1 MYLISFDLKKW
12 LVFEIMLIYNMK
24 WFEKE
29 SDCELKVI
37 IKISLFL
44 KVFNICCWLGYIG
57 IVLLVR
63 NEGILSLCWFYF
75 FVS

>member
-1 MYLISFDLKKW
+1 MNVFLICFDLKKW

-44 KVFNICCWLGYIG
+44 KVFNICC
-57 IVLLVR
+57 
-63 NEGILSLCWFYF
+63 
-75 FVS
+75 